1 MWAAIALS
9 APNLCINCES
19 PRAIRDRGYRAIR
32 DPILVLS
39 GTKILK
45 NPSIYAALR
54 AS

>member
-1 MWAAIALS
+1 MQAAIALS
-9 APNLCINCES
+9 APTLWISCES
-19 PRAIRDRGYRAIR
+19 ARAIRDRGYRAIR

-45 NPSIYAALR
+45 NPCISAALR